1 MVFNHINTARGDC
14 FSFFEHYFSV
24 SCAVVWDLRE
34 GKRHS
39 RKKSGVDFLEGTEV
53 CKILG

>member
-24 SCAVVWDLRE
+24 SWAVVWDLRE

-39 RKKSGVDFLEGTEV
+39 RKKSGVDFLEGT
-53 CKILG
+53 